1 MEISGKIV
9 DVREK
14 KRDLKEIL
22 DANDTE
28 ITRIENDIK
37 SRWKYEIYGTV
48 SRDEL
53 KKAAEGE

>member
-9 DVREK
+9 DIREK
-14 KRDLKEIL
+14 KRDINELISENDKEI
-22 DANDTE
+22 E
-28 ITRIENDIK
+28 RINSDIK

-53 KKAAEGE
+53 KKAAENK